1 MLAFGVTTGVPLAF
15 LVVPLSVWVAFRYH
29 TTLAALHGLF
39 TGTTMIALTL
49 AARGPFALQAPQVRV
64 MLAQAFIGMVSMLTL
79 WLALRRDER
88 VELERELEH
97 ARDEALEASTL
108 KSAFLA
114 NMSHEIRTP
123 MNGVLGM
130 TELLL
135 DTGLDHRQRD
145 YATQVRGSAE
155 SLLKIIDDIL
165 DVSKIE
171 AGKLTF
177 EHAPFSLRDAL
188 EDVRAL
194 LAPQAEAKGIAL
206 TLHVA
211 DGVPALLGGDPVRVR
226 QIVTNLLGNAVKFT
240 DRGGIDVRVGGDR
253 EQVTIVIVDTGVG
266 IAPDVLPD
274 LFDAFAQADATT
286 TRRFG
291 GTGLGLAIARQL
303 AELMGGGIHAV
314 STPGSGSTFTVTLR
328 LPAVEGEAPP
338 RRETKQPPPSA
349 AGSLPVLVVE
359 DNPVNQIVA
368 SEMLRKRGVPVQ
380 LAVNGR
386 EAVDMVRA
394 HRFAAVFMDCQMPEL
409 DGYEATRELRRL
421 GETLP
426 IIAMTANAMKGDREK
441 CLDAGMDDYLAK
453 PLRAD
458 ELDAS
463 LARWL
468 GAAVVDPSFLAE
480 LGSLAGGIIDVFVS
494 DADQRVA
501 DFVAALAEG
510 DVEAARKPVHS
521 LAGSAASVGAVHLAE
536 VARRAQY
543 ADDPGALLDELG
555 EALAVTRAAF
565 TR

>member
-1 MLAFGVTTGVPLAF
+1 MVRVNSACARLLGVPAEQLIGRDPLEFVHPSHHDGAVTLRVDTAWTGSNTFQFERRLVRADGGELWARIYTARISNPGSEPF
-15 LVVPLSVWVAFRYH
+15 LVSVLEDI
-29 TTLAALHGLF
+29 TDLKTKEN
-39 TGTTMIALTL
+39 
-49 AARGPFALQAPQVRV
+49 
-64 MLAQAFIGMVSMLTL
+64 
-79 WLALRRDER
+79 ALR
-88 VELERELEH
+88 
-97 ARDEALEASTL
+97 EAKDQAEAASRA
-108 KSAFLA
+108 KSQFLA

-291 GTGLGLAIARQL
+291 GTGLGLAIAK
-303 AELMGGGIHAV
+303 AIVEGHHGTISV
-314 STPGSGSTFTVTLR
+314 DSEPGDTTFTVRFPLT
-328 LPAVEGEAPP
+328 P
-338 RRETKQPPPSA
+338 R
-349 AGSLPVLVVE
+349 
-359 DNPVNQIVA
+359 
-368 SEMLRKRGVPVQ
+368 
-380 LAVNGR
+380 
-386 EAVDMVRA
+386 
-394 HRFAAVFMDCQMPEL
+394 
-409 DGYEATRELRRL
+409 AT
-421 GETLP
+421 
-426 IIAMTANAMKGDREK
+426 A
-441 CLDAGMDDYLAK
+441 
-453 PLRAD
+453 
-458 ELDAS
+458 
-463 LARWL
+463 
-468 GAAVVDPSFLAE
+468 
-480 LGSLAGGIIDVFVS
+480 
-494 DADQRVA
+494 
-501 DFVAALAEG
+501 
-510 DVEAARKPVHS
+510 
-521 LAGSAASVGAVHLAE
+521 
-536 VARRAQY
+536 
-543 ADDPGALLDELG
+543 
-555 EALAVTRAAF
+555 
-565 TR
+565 